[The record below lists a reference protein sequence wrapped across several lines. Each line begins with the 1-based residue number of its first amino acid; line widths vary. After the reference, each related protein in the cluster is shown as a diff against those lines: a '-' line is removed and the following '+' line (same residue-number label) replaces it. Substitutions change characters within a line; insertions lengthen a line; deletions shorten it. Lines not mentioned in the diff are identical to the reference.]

1 MSTKKGQGRYVIYT
15 GIPRPD
21 GSGRSFISNEGT
33 PTRFVSKAATFSSI
47 KEAKAFATRH
57 KIPFTLT
64 TYIGPRAPQ

>member
-1 MSTKKGQGRYVIYT
+1 MSMKGKALYVIYT

-21 GSGRSFISNEGT
+21 GSGRSFISHEGT
-33 PTRFVSKAATFSSI
+33 PTKFPSKAATFSSI

-57 KIPFTLT
+57 KILFTLT

>member
-1 MSTKKGQGRYVIYT
+1 MSTKGQNLYVIYT

-21 GSGRSFISNEGT
+21 GSGRSFISQEGT
-33 PTRFVSKAATFSSI
+33 PTRFPSKAATFSSI

>member
-1 MSTKKGQGRYVIYT
+1 MSTKRQHLYVIYT

-33 PTRFVSKAATFSSI
+33 PTRFSSKAVTFSSI

-64 TYIGPRAPQ
+64 TYIGPKAPK